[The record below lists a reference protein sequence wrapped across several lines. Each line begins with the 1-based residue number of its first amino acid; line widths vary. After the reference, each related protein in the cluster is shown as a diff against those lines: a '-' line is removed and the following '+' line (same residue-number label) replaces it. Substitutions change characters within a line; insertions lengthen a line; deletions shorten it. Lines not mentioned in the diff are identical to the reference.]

1 MPVINRIAEWQDELT
16 AWRRHLHAHPELGFE
31 EVETSAF
38 VADKLKS
45 FGVDEVHRGLARTGV
60 VGVIRNGSGKGS
72 IALRADM
79 DALPIQERTGLAHAS
94 TRPGRMHACGHDG
107 HTTMLLGAAR
117 YLAETRRFDGT
128 VYLVFQP
135 AEEGHG
141 GGRSMVE
148 EGLFER
154 FPAQEIYGLHNWPQ
168 LPVGSFAMCDGP
180 AMAAADQFSIEL
192 TGTGCHA
199 AMPHLGRD
207 PIVAASL
214 IVQAACSIVARQVD
228 PLDNAVVSIT
238 RIQGGDT
245 YNVVPETVSMLG
257 TVRTFRT
264 STQDFIERRL
274 GEIVAGI
281 AAAQGLEGKLVYRR
295 GYPPTV
301 NRRREAALG
310 ADAAAEIAGE
320 AQVERAPSPSMGA
333 EDFAYM
339 LQRRPGAY
347 IWMGNGGGAEGRV
360 LHSPLYDF
368 NDEALP
374 WGVSWWARL
383 VERRLS
389 AGPVA
394 LQS

>member
-1 MPVINRIAEWQDELT
+1 MPVINRVAEWQDELT
-16 AWRRHLHAHPELGFE
+16 AWRRHLHAHPELGFQE
-31 EVETSAF
+31 IETSAF
-38 VADKLKS
+38 VADRLQD
-45 FGVDEVHRGLARTGV
+45 FGVDEVHTGIAGTGV
-60 VGVIRNGSGKGS
+60 VAVIRGGEGSRS

-79 DALPIQERTGLAHAS
+79 DALPIHEQTGLPHAS
-94 TRPGRMHACGHDG
+94 ARPGRMHACGHDG

-141 GGRSMVE
+141 GGRRMVE

-168 LPVGSFAMCDGP
+168 LPVGSFAMCSGP

-199 AMPHLGRD
+199 AMPHLGKD

-214 IVQAACSIVARQVD
+214 IVQAACSLVARQID

-238 RIQGGDT
+238 KIQGGDT
-245 YNVVPETVSMLG
+245 YNVVPETVTMLG
-257 TVRTFRT
+257 TARSFRAA
-264 STQDFIERRL
+264 TQEFIERRL

-281 AAAQGLEGKLVYRR
+281 TAAQGLTGRLTYRR
-295 GYPPTV
+295 GYPPTL
-301 NRRREAALG
+301 NHAGEAALG

-320 AQVERAPSPSMGA
+320 AHVDRAPAPSMGA

-347 IWMGNGGGAEGRV
+347 IWMGNGGGDEGRV
-360 LHSPLYDF
+360 LHSPYYDF

-383 VERRLS
+383 VERRLAAS
-389 AGPVA
+389 
-394 LQS
+394 

>member
-16 AWRRHLHAHPELGFE
+16 AWRRHLHAHPELGFQE
-31 EVETSAF
+31 FETSAF
-38 VADKLKS
+38 VAEKLRG
-45 FGVDEVHRGLARTGV
+45 FGIDEVHLGLAGTGV
-60 VGVIRNGSGKGS
+60 VGVIRNGQGGGS

-79 DALPIQERTGLAHAS
+79 DALPIEERTGLPHAS
-94 TRPGRMHACGHDG
+94 TRSGRMHACGHDG

-117 YLAETRRFDGT
+117 YLAETRNFAGT

-141 GGRSMVE
+141 GGRRMVE

-154 FPAQEIYGLHNWPQ
+154 FPADEIYGLHNWPQ
-168 LPVGSFAMCDGP
+168 LPVGSFAMCAGP

-214 IVQAACSIVARQVD
+214 IVQAACAIVARQVD

-238 RIQGGDT
+238 KIQGGDT
-245 YNVVPETVSMLG
+245 YNVVPERVTMLG
-257 TVRTFRT
+257 TARSFRAA
-264 STQDFIERRL
+264 TQDFIERRL

-281 AAAQGLEGKLVYRR
+281 AAAQGLEGQLTYRR
-295 GYPPTV
+295 GYPPTL
-301 NRRREAALG
+301 NHAQQAGFG
-310 ADAAAEIAGE
+310 ADAAAEIAGDRR
-320 AQVERAPSPSMGA
+320 VDRAPAPSMGA
-333 EDFAYM
+333 EDFSFM

-347 IWMGNGGGAEGRV
+347 IWMGNGGAEEARV
-360 LHSPLYDF
+360 LHSPYYDF

-383 VERRLS
+383 VERRLP
-389 AGPVA
+389 AV
-394 LQS
+394 

>member
-16 AWRRHLHAHPELGFE
+16 AWRRHLHAHPELGFQE
-31 EVETSAF
+31 FETSAF
-38 VADKLKS
+38 VAEKLRG
-45 FGVDEVHRGLARTGV
+45 FGIDEVHLGLAGTGV
-60 VGVIRNGSGKGS
+60 VGVIRNGQGGGS

-79 DALPIQERTGLAHAS
+79 DALPIEERTGLPHAS
-94 TRPGRMHACGHDG
+94 TRSGRMHACGHDG

-117 YLAETRRFDGT
+117 YLAETRNFAGT

-141 GGRSMVE
+141 GGRRMVE

-154 FPAQEIYGLHNWPQ
+154 FPADAIYGLHNWPQ
-168 LPVGSFAMCDGP
+168 LPVGSFAMCAGP

-214 IVQAACSIVARQVD
+214 IVQAACAIVARQVD

-238 RIQGGDT
+238 KIQGGDT
-245 YNVVPETVSMLG
+245 YNVVPERVTMLG
-257 TVRTFRT
+257 TARSFRAA
-264 STQDFIERRL
+264 TQDFIERRL

-281 AAAQGLEGKLVYRR
+281 AAAQGLEGQLTYRR
-295 GYPPTV
+295 GYPPTL
-301 NRRREAALG
+301 NHAQQAGFG
-310 ADAAAEIAGE
+310 ADAAAEIAGDRR
-320 AQVERAPSPSMGA
+320 VDRAPAPSMGA
-333 EDFAYM
+333 EDFSFM
-339 LQRRPGAY
+339 LQRRPGAC
-347 IWMGNGGGAEGRV
+347 IWMGNGGAEEARV
-360 LHSPLYDF
+360 LHSPYYDF

-383 VERRLS
+383 VERRLP
-389 AGPVA
+389 AV
-394 LQS
+394 